1 MSTLAKRTFSS
12 IILLSLLAGSVF
24 PPFDVRKWVFFV
36 LCSLLGFGA
45 SWECCDMLNGPKKFK
60 GLKWFISSALI
71 TVMAFTNFQLNR
83 QIQTTDSMLYWP
95 GIFDFALFAFIFWM
109 IVLSTNKD
117 RESLQ
122 AAINCFALFFLF
134 AMALK
139 LISWIYYSNT
149 FQEKIPALFLLF
161 ILATKSGDIGAYLVG
176 SLCNAISHGR
186 NHKLI
191 PSVSPAKSWEG
202 LCGGL
207 LLSVGVTLAIYT
219 IFDRQRI
226 ENEWWWNGC
235 GYFKMTVIG
244 VLLYFGGM
252 VGDLVESSLKRTCG
266 VKDSGHF
273 LPGIGGL
280 FDLVDS
286 LIVNSFVFYF
296 ILFFLYKWNPSA

>member
-12 IILLSLLAGSVF
+12 VILLSLLAGAVF
-24 PPFDVRKWVFFV
+24 LPYDVRKWFFTV

-60 GLKWFISSALI
+60 GMKWFISLGLVVVVIFPLLPTRYLPS
-71 TVMAFTNFQLNR
+71 
-83 QIQTTDSMLYWP
+83 
-95 GIFDFALFAFIFWM
+95 GIAIPFDIALFTFIFWLT
-109 IVLSTNKD
+109 ILSTNKD
-117 RESLQ
+117 PEALK
-122 AAINCFALFFLF
+122 AAINGFVVFFLF
-134 AMALK
+134 SMALK
-139 LISWIYYSNT
+139 LIYGIYYTNNLGGS
-149 FQEKIPALFLLF
+149 IPATFLLF
-161 ILATKSGDIGAYLVG
+161 ILATKGGDIGAYLVG
-176 SLCNAISHGR
+176 SLCNALSHGH

-202 LCGGL
+202 LFGGL
-207 LLSVGVTLAIYT
+207 AFSVGITLAIYA
-219 IFDRQRI
+219 IIPEQNGI
-226 ENEWWWNGC
+226 PEWWKGL
-235 GYFKMTVIG
+235 GYFKMSVIG

-296 ILFFLYKWNPSA
+296 IFFFLFAK